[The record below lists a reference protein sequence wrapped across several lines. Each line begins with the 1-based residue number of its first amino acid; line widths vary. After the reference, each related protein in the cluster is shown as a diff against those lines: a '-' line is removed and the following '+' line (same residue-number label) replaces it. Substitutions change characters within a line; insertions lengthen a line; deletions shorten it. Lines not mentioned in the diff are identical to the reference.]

1 MERSRLATSSAT
13 FSISRCRIACCQPCG
28 GHRFTGVSATAA
40 KRSTASGSET
50 LRRSWPCTSSRDT
63 IAPRAVRY
71 LLMAAENARHRSAH
85 YEAEALA
92 RRGLS
97 ALATLPPSPER
108 DQQELSLRMLLGVS
122 VMSLKGFAADEVKEI
137 YAARARHCAGR
148 RTPRRRPSSLSGSS
162 ACSITFAR
170 RCEHCHAI
178 ARTARRSCGPAGR
191 FAVGERSGVCVRRH
205 PRGPGQVRAGAGP
218 VRQGCRRSARLRTIV
233 RGERLPDRIPRSRV
247 SATRPAP
254 CGRWGIPNEPWSA
267 SAARARWPHPLSPAE
282 TQVIAGYFTAHLHQ
296 LRGEARAAQ
305 DHAESAIALADDY
318 GLSVWVALSRI
329 IRGWARVE
337 QGEVEDG
344 IDELRR
350 GIAAYEATGARL
362 WRAQALGFLAQALTV
377 SGHHDQALQAVVEA
391 LECIRETRED
401 GGAADLH
408 RIRGDVLLARSIAHV
423 PAALTDAE
431 ECLTR
436 ALTVARAQQ
445 ARSWELRAA
454 TSLARLS
461 CAKRRRRRRG
471 VS

>member
-1 MERSRLATSSAT
+1 MV
-13 FSISRCRIACCQPCG
+13 RI
-28 GHRFTGVSATAA
+28 
-40 KRSTASGSET
+40 
-50 LRRSWPCTSSRDT
+50 D
-63 IAPRAVRY
+63 RAR
-71 LLMAAENARHRSAH
+71 
-85 YEAEALA
+85 ALA
-92 RRGLS
+92 
-97 ALATLPPSPER
+97 
-108 DQQELSLRMLLGVS
+108 D
-122 VMSLKGFAADEVKEI
+122 
-137 YAARARHCAGR
+137 
-148 RTPRRRPSSLSGSS
+148 PR
-162 ACSITFAR
+162 
-170 RCEHCHAI
+170 
-178 ARTARRSCGPAGR
+178 
-191 FAVGERSGVCVRRH
+191 
-205 PRGPGQVRAGAGP
+205 
-218 VRQGCRRSARLRTIV
+218 
-233 RGERLPDRIPRSRV
+233 
-247 SATRPAP
+247 
-254 CGRWGIPNEPWSA
+254 
-267 SAARARWPHPLSPAE
+267 SPAE
-282 TQVIAGYFTAHLHQ
+282 TRVIAMYFTAHLHQ
-296 LRGEARAAQ
+296 LRGEARAAH
-305 DHAESAIALADDY
+305 DHAASAIALADDY

-391 LECIRETRED
+391 LECIRETREE

-461 CAKRRRRRRG
+461 LAAREGDEGAASHDTGRRVVHRRARDCRHESGAGHPHRGFGSLVATSVIISMSDRRR
-471 VS
+471 SA